1 MLYRIDPSNGLAIYD
16 QIARQVKFSVAHG
29 ALRPGEL
36 IPSVRELAQTL
47 AVNPNTVARA
57 YRDLQVDG
65 IVEPL
70 RGEGLRIARNAPE
83 RCRKER
89 QKLLKDRLKSAILE
103 CRHSGLESS
112 EIRGLIHEVLQETS
126 SAGANT

>member
-1 MLYRIDPSNGLAIYD
+1 MLYRIEPSNGLAIYD
-16 QIARQVKFSVAHG
+16 QIARQIKFAVAHG
-29 ALRPGEL
+29 ALRAGDL

-70 RGEGLRIARNAPE
+70 RGEGLRIARLAAE

-103 CRHSGLESS
+103 CRHGGLELA
-112 EIRGLIHEVLQETS
+112 EIRSLISEVLQETS
-126 SAGANT
+126 SAGVNS

>member
-29 ALRPGEL
+29 ALRAGDL
-36 IPSVRELAQTL
+36 IPSVRELAQML

-70 RGEGLRIARNAPE
+70 RGEGLRIARQAPE

-89 QKLLKDRLKSAILE
+89 QKLLKERLKSAILE
-103 CRHSGLESS
+103 CRHGGLELT
-112 EIRGLIHEVLQETS
+112 EIRLLISEVLQETS
-126 SAGANT
+126 AAGVNS

>member
-29 ALRPGEL
+29 ALRPGDL

-57 YRDLQVDG
+57 YRDLQIDG
-65 IVEPL
+65 VVEPL
-70 RGEGLRIARNAPE
+70 RGEGLRIARHAPE

-89 QKLLKDRLKSAILE
+89 QKLLKERLKSVILE
-103 CRHSGLESS
+103 CRHSGLESG
-112 EIRGLIHEVLQETS
+112 EIRGLISEVLQETS
-126 SAGANT
+126 SAGANS